1 MSSPLANEL
10 GMDSSSLYREEV
22 YTDRRVGTIKK
33 LVPVMS
39 TGADDTQKA
48 VLYVG
53 QAQLMSPMGP
63 IPISFDI
70 EADNLADAVNQFAQ
84 VAQDAAE
91 KTVKDLQELQ
101 RDSTSGLMIPES
113 GGGGG
118 GFGSPGGRGG
128 RIQF

>member
-1 MSSPLANEL
+1 MSSTLANEL

-22 YTDRRVGTIKK
+22 YTDRRVGTIRK
-33 LVPVMS
+33 LVPVTS